1 MFHINGQNQLESYA
15 FSDITLDFEDSSFGF
30 DQTVDHLQ
38 QNKITAQES
47 AAILKLFS
55 IANVASDS
63 YTFKVENVFV
73 GNWNIS
79 KQADIK
85 ALNIIEVD
93 ELSSVSVKNLT
104 VKSIDSAAS
113 GVILKSKVSGTKST
127 ASTPPV
133 ISFE

>member
-133 ISFE
+133 I